1 MAAQWCIGLMTGTVM
16 DGNIDIAMIKTDG
29 ETIEEFGPYTLS
41 AYPLETNQLIAEA
54 MAAAQSWNFASEEPE
69 IFARA
74 EKALSEAQGHAISQF
89 LSKNTTS
96 TQNIALIGFHGQTV
110 LHRAPANGNKGATR
124 QLGDG
129 QIIADILG
137 IPVIYDF
144 RSQDIEAGG
153 QGAPLAAIYHQA
165 LLRSAGLSEDPTD
178 TAILNLGGVGNISW
192 WDGNDTLVAFDTGPA
207 NAPINDWIK
216 AHGRGEMDL
225 DGKIAQSGTVD
236 AARLTD
242 LLNNPYFA
250 QAYPKSLDR
259 YSFTKAMAEGLSLED
274 GAATLT
280 AFSASAVGKGLD
292 RLPLRPKR
300 LVVCGG
306 GRKNPHLLR
315 EIERCANVTTIQAE
329 DLGWRG
335 DAVEAECFAFLAA
348 RCGRD
353 LPISFPGTTGVPSAM
368 TGGTKAYPRL
378 QRA

>member
-29 ETIEEFGPYTLS
+29 RTIEEFGPYTLA
-41 AYPLETNQLIAEA
+41 AYPPETNKLIAEA
-54 MAAAQSWNFASEEPE
+54 MAAAQSWNFATEEPE
-69 IFARA
+69 IFSRA

-110 LHRAPANGNKGATR
+110 LHRAPLNGNKGATR

-165 LLRSAGLSEDPTD
+165 LLRSAGLSEDPTG

-192 WDGNDTLVAFDTGPA
+192 WDGKDTLIAFDTGPA
-207 NAPINDWIK
+207 NAPLNDWIN

-225 DGKIAQSGTVD
+225 DGKIAQSGAVD
-236 AARLTD
+236 EARLKD
-242 LLNNPYFA
+242 LLNNPYFT

-259 YSFTKAMAEGLSLED
+259 YSFTKTMADGLSLED

-292 RLPLRPKR
+292 CLPLRPKR

-315 EIERCANVTTIQAE
+315 EIERCANVATVQAE

-348 RCGRD
+348 RCDQG

-368 TGGTKAYPRL
+368 SGGTKTYPRS